1 MADIITLLPSQH
13 SHVSASLIFVVCI
26 GSRCSR
32 ACIMDLHYQPING
45 QCRAGF
51 VVLLHQ
57 KCKTKTKERQT
68 TSFQGRKLQS
78 GRDNGTGVAQI
89 GVAKP

>member
-1 MADIITLLPSQH
+1 
-13 SHVSASLIFVVCI
+13 
-26 GSRCSR
+26 
-32 ACIMDLHYQPING
+32 MDLHYQPING

-68 TSFQGRKLQS
+68 TPLRGAKTAVGERKRS
-78 GRDNGTGVAQI
+78 GFIPTATELAAMCVDVLTVKLPQL
-89 GVAKP
+89 